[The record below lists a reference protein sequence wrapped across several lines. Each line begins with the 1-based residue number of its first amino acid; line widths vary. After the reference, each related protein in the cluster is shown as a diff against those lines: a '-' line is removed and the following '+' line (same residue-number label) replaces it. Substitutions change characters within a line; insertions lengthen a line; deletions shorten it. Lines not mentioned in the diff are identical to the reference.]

1 MGLPGTR
8 SASPRSAR
16 VVSAL
21 PTAPAD
27 LSRAWAIS
35 PVLQGP
41 GWSARYSATWRRSW
55 PLPSRPLGAAAGAAG
70 VVIGITSVKARRN
83 IGRHWRAHA
92 FRHYPGYNLPG
103 EFPPVFPGTT
113 TTLARLFGR
122 SQRHSASNSGNFRAN
137 SAQFVTDSRGHRYRP
152 PPRLF
157 RAAGRLL

>member
-1 MGLPGTR
+1 MGLPGTGL
-8 SASPRSAR
+8 ASPRSAR

-27 LSRAWAIS
+27 LPRALAIA

-55 PLPSRPLGAAAGAAG
+55 PLPSRPFGAAAGAAG

-92 FRHYPGYNLPG
+92 FRHYPD
-103 EFPPVFPGTT
+103 FVFP
-113 TTLARLFGR
+113 R
-122 SQRHSASNSGNFRAN
+122 
-137 SAQFVTDSRGHRYRP
+137 
-152 PPRLF
+152 
-157 RAAGRLL
+157 